1 MTEVLLPKFR
11 SLGGAARAVERTVLI
26 AVTAAG
32 AFWALGLQHHLP
44 VALFNE
50 QYLGLF
56 LGLGLAGVFIV
67 VKAYPAA
74 PHDRVPWYDWVGAA
88 AGLGVGLYIAI
99 LYPSISYTLSSL
111 TWDRLVPATV
121 AIALVLEAT
130 RRIAGWAL
138 MWIAVACILYAKFG
152 WLLPGLLYAKG
163 SSWGRIAVYL
173 YLDSS
178 GILGLPLA
186 VTASIVVAYIF
197 FGQALTAV
205 RGDAFLTDIAMA
217 SMGRYRGGSA
227 KMAVVSS
234 SLYGTVSGSAVANV
248 VVDGAVTIP
257 MMKRSGYPPH
267 LAAAIEAVSS
277 NGGQIMPP
285 VMGAAAFLI
294 AEYLSIPYG
303 QVALAA
309 ALPAVLYYLALFV
322 QIDLEAAKLGLA
334 GLPRA
339 ELPRLSQVMRGGW
352 VFLVPLGV
360 LLYTLMIGSWEAG
373 KAGMLAV
380 GVTLLVGCLQRA
392 TRPGWRGIA
401 DAVEGTG
408 RTMLDL
414 IAITTLAGIVIGSFQ
429 LSGLTSKLPIVLTSA
444 AGGNVFLLLVLTA
457 AVSILLGMSL
467 PTTVVYVTLA
477 VLIGPALAQ
486 LGIPPLAAHLFLFYF
501 GMLSLI
507 TPPDCLATYAAAAI
521 AKADFWK
528 TGWMGMRLGVVAYVV
543 PFVFVFHPALIGRGT
558 VAEIL
563 MTMLTASVGVVLLGI
578 GCAGYLFRPLSWWQ
592 RAWAWTASALL
603 LMPPLAWLPPGVA
616 DAAGLAVGLALILG
630 ERRAR
635 TDVMG
640 GSGRPPNLPAA
651 RHAPGDPGRDSILRE
666 ISGAPGVTDGPSAR
680 HAPGDPGRSSV

>member
-1 MTEVLLPKFR
+1 MTEVLPKFR
-11 SLGGAARAVERTVLI
+11 GLGGTARVVERLVLI
-26 AVTAAG
+26 GVTVAG
-32 AFWALGLQHHLP
+32 AFWALGLQYHLP

-67 VKAYPAA
+67 VKAHPAA
-74 PHDRVPWYDWVGAA
+74 PHDRVPWYDWAA
-88 AGLGVGLYIAI
+88 AAAALGVGLYITI
-99 LYPSISYTLSSL
+99 LYPSLSYSLASLS
-111 TWDRLVPATV
+111 WDRLVPATL
-121 AIALVLEAT
+121 ALALILEAT

-138 MWIAVACILYAKFG
+138 MWIAVGCVLYAKFG

-178 GILGLPLA
+178 GILGIPLG

-197 FGQALTAV
+197 FGQTLTAV
-205 RGDAFLTDIAMA
+205 RGDAFLTGFALA
-217 SMGRYRGGSA
+217 LMGRYRGGSA

-322 QIDLEAAKLGLA
+322 QIDLEAAKLGLT

-339 ELPRLSQVMRGGW
+339 ELPRLRDVMRQGW

-360 LLYTLMIGSWEAG
+360 LLYTLMIGDWEAG

-380 GVTLLVGCLQRA
+380 GVTLLVGCLQKA
-392 TRPGWRGIA
+392 TRPSWRDVM
-401 DAVEGTG
+401 DAIEGTG

-414 IAITTLAGIVIGSFQ
+414 IAITTLAGIVIGAFQ

-444 AGGNVFLLLVLTA
+444 AGGNVVLLLVLTA
-457 AVSILLGMSL
+457 VVSIILGMSL

-477 VLIGPALAQ
+477 VLIGPALTQ
-486 LGIPPLAAHLFLFYF
+486 LGIVPLAAHLFLFYF

-528 TGWMGMRLGVVAYVV
+528 TGWAGMRLGVVAYVV
-543 PFVFVFHPALIGRGT
+543 PFVFVFHPALIGLGT
-558 VAEIL
+558 PAEIL
-563 MTMLTASVGVVLLGI
+563 VTMLTASIGVVLLGV
-578 GCAGYLFRPLSWWQ
+578 GCAGYLFRPLSWTKRLW
-592 RAWAWTASALL
+592 AWAAAALL
-603 LMPPLAWLPPGVA
+603 MMPPLVWLPQVVA
-616 DAAGLAVGLALILG
+616 DVAGLAIGLALVVW

-635 TDVMG
+635 TIG
-640 GSGRPPNLPAA
+640 TAA
-651 RHAPGDPGRDSILRE
+651 RDVAASPTPHR
-666 ISGAPGVTDGPSAR
+666 
-680 HAPGDPGRSSV
+680 

>member
-1 MTEVLLPKFR
+1 
-11 SLGGAARAVERTVLI
+11 
-26 AVTAAG
+26 
-32 AFWALGLQHHLP
+32 
-44 VALFNE
+44 
-50 QYLGLF
+50 
-56 LGLGLAGVFIV
+56 
-67 VKAYPAA
+67 
-74 PHDRVPWYDWVGAA
+74 
-88 AGLGVGLYIAI
+88 
-99 LYPSISYTLSSL
+99 
-111 TWDRLVPATV
+111 
-121 AIALVLEAT
+121 
-130 RRIAGWAL
+130 
-138 MWIAVACILYAKFG
+138 
-152 WLLPGLLYAKG
+152 
-163 SSWGRIAVYL
+163 
-173 YLDSS
+173 
-178 GILGLPLA
+178 
-186 VTASIVVAYIF
+186 
-197 FGQALTAV
+197 
-205 RGDAFLTDIAMA
+205 
-217 SMGRYRGGSA
+217 
-227 KMAVVSS
+227 
-234 SLYGTVSGSAVANV
+234 
-248 VVDGAVTIP
+248 

-339 ELPRLSQVMRGGW
+339 ELPRLSQVLRGGW

-392 TRPGWRGIA
+392 TRPGWRGIV

-543 PFVFVFHPALIGRGT
+543 PFVFVFHPALIGHGGLG
-558 VAEIL
+558 EIL
-563 MTMLTASVGVVLLGI
+563 VTMVTASIGVVLLGI
-578 GCAGYLFRPLSWWQ
+578 GCAAYLFRPLAWWQ
-592 RAWAWTASALL
+592 RVWAWTAAALL
-603 LMPPLAWLPPGVA
+603 LMPPLAWLPP
-616 DAAGLAVGLALILG
+616 AVSDVLGLALGLALVAG

-635 TDVMG
+635 AGLHAAPDV
-640 GSGRPPNLPAA
+640 AA
-651 RHAPGDPGRDSILRE
+651 SPTAPR
-666 ISGAPGVTDGPSAR
+666 
-680 HAPGDPGRSSV
+680 

>member
-1 MTEVLLPKFR
+1 MTEVLLPRFR
-11 SLGGAARAVERTVLI
+11 GLGGAARAVERAVLI

-44 VALFNE
+44 VPLFNE

-67 VKAYPAA
+67 VKAHPGAPA
-74 PHDRVPWYDWVGAA
+74 DRVPWYDWIAAA
-88 AGLGVGLYIAI
+88 AGLGVGLYIAV
-99 LYPSISYTLSSL
+99 LYPSISYSLSSV
-111 TWDRLVPATV
+111 TWDRLVPAAA
-121 AIALVLEAT
+121 AILLVLEAT

-163 SSWGRIAVYL
+163 SSWERIAVYL

-205 RGDAFLTDIAMA
+205 RGDAFLTDVAMA

-309 ALPAVLYYLALFV
+309 ALPAALYYLALFV
-322 QIDLEAAKLGLA
+322 QIDLEAAKLGLS

-339 ELPRLSQVMRGGW
+339 ELPRLREVIRGGW

-360 LLYTLMIGSWEAG
+360 LLYTLMIGNWEAG

-380 GVTLLVGCLQRA
+380 AATLLVGGLQKS
-392 TRPGWRGIA
+392 TRPGWRGVM

-414 IAITTLAGIVIGSFQ
+414 IAITTLAGIVIGAFQ
-429 LSGLTSKLPIVLTSA
+429 LSGLTSKLPIVLSSA

-457 AVSILLGMSL
+457 MVSILLGMSL

-477 VLIGPALAQ
+477 VLMGPALAQ
-486 LGIPPLAAHLFLFYF
+486 LGIVPLAAHLFLFYF

-521 AKADFWK
+521 ARADFWK

-543 PFVFVFHPALIGRGT
+543 PFVFVFHPALIGHGGLG
-558 VAEIL
+558 EIL
-563 MTMLTASVGVVLLGI
+563 VTMVTASIGVVLLGI
-578 GCAGYLFRPLSWWQ
+578 GCAAYLFRPLAWWQ
-592 RAWAWTASALL
+592 RVWAWTAAALL
-603 LMPPLAWLPPGVA
+603 LMPPLAWLPP
-616 DAAGLAVGLALILG
+616 AVCDVLGLALGLALVAG

-635 TDVMG
+635 AGLHAAPDV
-640 GSGRPPNLPAA
+640 AA
-651 RHAPGDPGRDSILRE
+651 SPTAPR
-666 ISGAPGVTDGPSAR
+666 
-680 HAPGDPGRSSV
+680 

>member
-1 MTEVLLPKFR
+1 MTEVLPKFR
-11 SLGGAARAVERTVLI
+11 ALGGAARTVERVVLV
-26 AVTAAG
+26 AVTVAG

-67 VKAYPAA
+67 VKAHPST
-74 PHDRVPWYDWVGAA
+74 PHDRVPWYDWVAAA
-88 AGLGVGLYIAI
+88 AGLVVGLYIAV
-99 LYPSISYTLSSL
+99 LYPSLSYSL
-111 TWDRLVPATV
+111 ASLDWDRLVPA
-121 AIALVLEAT
+121 AIALALVLEAT

-138 MWIAVACILYAKFG
+138 MWIALACILYANLG

-163 SSWGRIAVYL
+163 SSWSRIAVYL

-178 GILGLPLA
+178 GILGIPLG

-197 FGQALTAV
+197 FGHALTAV
-205 RGDAFLTDIAMA
+205 RGDAFLTGFA
-217 SMGRYRGGSA
+217 SALMGRYRGGSA

-309 ALPAVLYYLALFV
+309 ALPALLYYLALFV
-322 QIDLEAAKLGLA
+322 QIDLEAAKLGLTGRPRA
-334 GLPRA
+334 DLPR
-339 ELPRLSQVMRGGW
+339 MRDVLRQGW

-360 LLYTLMIGSWEAG
+360 LLYTLMLGNWEAG

-380 GVTLLVGCLQRA
+380 GVTLLVGSLQKA
-392 TRPGWRGIA
+392 TRPSWRGIL
-401 DAVEGTG
+401 DAIEGTG

-414 IAITTLAGIVIGSFQ
+414 IAITTLAGIVIGAFQ

-444 AGGNVFLLLVLTA
+444 AGGNTLLLLVLTA
-457 AVSILLGMSL
+457 VVCIVLGMSL

-486 LGIPPLAAHLFLFYF
+486 LGIVPLAAHLFLFYF

-507 TPPDCLATYAAAAI
+507 TPPDCLATYTAAAM

-528 TGWMGMRLGVVAYVV
+528 TGWTGMRLGVVAYVV
-543 PFVFVFHPALIGRGT
+543 PFVFVFHPALIGHGT
-558 VAEIL
+558 PAEVVA
-563 MTMLTASVGVVLLGI
+563 TTLTASAGVVLLGI
-578 GCAGYLFRPLSWWQ
+578 GCAGYLFRPLAWSK
-592 RAWAWTASALL
+592 RAAAWAGAALL
-603 LMPPLAWLPPGVA
+603 MMPPLPWVSTAVA
-616 DAAGLAVGLALILG
+616 DAAGLAVGLALVVW

-635 TDVMG
+635 AIG
-640 GSGRPPNLPAA
+640 LAA
-651 RHAPGDPGRDSILRE
+651 RDVAVS
-666 ISGAPGVTDGPSAR
+666 PSAR
-680 HAPGDPGRSSV
+680 R